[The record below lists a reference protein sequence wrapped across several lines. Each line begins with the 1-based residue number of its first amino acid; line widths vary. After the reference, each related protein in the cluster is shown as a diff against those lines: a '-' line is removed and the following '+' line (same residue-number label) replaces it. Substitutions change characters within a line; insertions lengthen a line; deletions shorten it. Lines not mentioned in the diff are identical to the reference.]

1 MLSGSPKGFSLV
13 AATSRCEGTPNGGIP
28 ISLTG
33 RPLPNGRGVQQ
44 WGTNAVASWK
54 FDVDMCYLLLFVKF
68 NAHHDHI
75 NRSFYLCCTEIW
87 RCGVASWNTD
97 AFSSAFVPI
106 PVPPWSWAQSIIQLW
121 FQLESKTA
129 DPTVLIE
136 HASVKSFPHQPHLKT
151 NMCKCLLGGVQW
163 NHFPCPILEIWNI
176 STC

>member
-1 MLSGSPKGFSLV
+1 MRRYTKWRYSHLPDRRASPKW
-13 AATSRCEGTPNGGIP
+13 SRSPAVRHKCRCILEVW
-28 ISLTG
+28 
-33 RPLPNGRGVQQ
+33 RGYV
-44 WGTNAVASWK
+44 
-54 FDVDMCYLLLFVKF
+54 LFVTF
-68 NAHHDHI
+68 NAHYDHL
-75 NRSFYLCCTEIW
+75 NRSFYLCCNEVW

-151 NMCKCLLGGVQW
+151 NMCKCMLGGVQW